1 MTRKEELQILMDHKK
16 KEFDKASDLLE
27 EMLNNIA
34 EGLKGVLTNSLGI
47 KKELIGRVRMSD
59 SYIWVVFQT
68 EDGSKTS
75 GDLTIY
81 TKNYLRKEIS
91 LGWYSSGASKTE
103 VVNLIYLECLGK
115 IANDIREAGE
125 IEKFLDEAYK
135 DYNQAYATFNT
146 LDRELHQIKFELHNI
161 KMSELDEIILNQ
173 GGVRFEQTL
182 VYIKDSDRRREYVD
196 CVEIEKVSDKTM
208 TLTYKCGEFTQRTLR
223 LSIADARNT
232 LRYLY
237 NQYCVKHEETAA

>member
-1 MTRKEELQILMDHKK
+1 MNRKEELQILIDHKQ
-16 KEFDKASDLLE
+16 KEFENMSDLLKD
-27 EMLNNIA
+27 MLNNIA
-34 EGLKGVLTNSLGI
+34 EGLKGVLINSIGI
-47 KKELIGRVRMSD
+47 KKELIGRVRLSD
-59 SYIWVVFQT
+59 SYAWVVFQL

-103 VVNLIYLECLGK
+103 MVNLIYLECVGK
-115 IANDIREAGE
+115 IANDIREAGC
-125 IEKFLDEAYK
+125 IESFLDEAYRE
-135 DYNQAYATFNT
+135 YNETQSVFNR
-146 LDRELHQIKFELHNI
+146 LDIELRSLKHELHNI
-161 KMSELDEIILNQ
+161 KMSELDELILNQ
-173 GGVRFEQTL
+173 GGVRFEKTL

-196 CVEIEKVSDKTM
+196 FVEITKVSDKTM

-223 LSIADARNT
+223 LSIADARNS

-237 NQYCVKHEETAA
+237 NQYCVKHEEVAA